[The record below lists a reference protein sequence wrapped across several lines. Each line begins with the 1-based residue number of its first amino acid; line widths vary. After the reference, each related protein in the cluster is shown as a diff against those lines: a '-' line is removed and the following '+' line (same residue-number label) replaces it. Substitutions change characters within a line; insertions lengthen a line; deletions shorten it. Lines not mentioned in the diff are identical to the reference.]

1 MSILK
6 DYINNTEKI
15 NKIEKITNTPSFY
28 YSKNENNFH
37 DIYIELNA
45 PFKMIKL
52 YHTNRLN
59 IIQTGYDG
67 ISIHESNNFTHII
80 NFNKIK
86 LKDNFLLSYGNY
98 SSFTRVVVYGWGQ
111 NSINATMS
119 EMIEK
124 RIDNDNN
131 IVSSDSIK
139 IEELKLEDFRTIQS
153 AIINENKTIK
163 GLYTYG

>member
-1 MSILK
+1 MTLMFLGRERETVGLAFKI
-6 DYINNTEKI
+6 YRII

-86 LKDNFLLSYGNY
+86 KYKKH
-98 SSFTRVVVYGWGQ
+98 
-111 NSINATMS
+111 MH
-119 EMIEK
+119 
-124 RIDNDNN
+124 
-131 IVSSDSIK
+131 
-139 IEELKLEDFRTIQS
+139 
-153 AIINENKTIK
+153 
-163 GLYTYG
+163 